1 MRPDNPGKNVGI
13 AAILILLLT
22 GCGHKGPLMLPMP
35 HVKTNSPPTPSSHN
49 PDLPSQNQDLPASQP
64 NK

>member
-1 MRPDNPGKNVGI
+1 MRADKPDKNVCI

-22 GCGHKGPLMLPMP
+22 GCGHKGPLMLPVA
-35 HVKTNSPPTPSSHN
+35 HVKTNSPPTPGSHN
-49 PDLPSQNQDLPASQP
+49 PDLPSQNPGLPASQP